1 MRGCAVGEGVVHG
14 GELGLDVGLAQ
25 THHLEGLDHDLRV
38 VVPHGT
44 GGGFVAVDNQ
54 IVLVGLDGQQLVHI
68 ALGVLQR
75 LQAALGHGEGIVAE
89 FQSAGFLADLVHG
102 EIHDPAQGILLLVK
116 VAGNPLAQQGA
127 DDTGGLLGNS
137 LLARR
142 HADEAAGLQIQLG
155 GQRVLALRKEL
166 GNAAGEISVF
176 VHLYPAG
183 LAAGLD
189 FHVGQELV
197 DPFSRLGEVVHGY
210 GLDGRALEGGEAAAL
225 HLGGDV
231 LNFQIDTQVGLVG
244 AVALHG
250 FIIRNVAEGGGGD
263 PLVLAELVEHGH
275 QHVLQNAQHVRLT
288 GEGHLHIQLIKFAGG
303 AVGTGV
309 LVPEA
314 GGDLEVT
321 VKAGGHQQL
330 LELLGCL
337 RQGIELSGVVP
348 GGHQIVPGT
357 LRGGGGQ
364 DGGGDLQEAMLCH
377 GLPQGGHYLAP
388 EDDVVLHR
396 RVPQVQIAVLQA
408 GGLVGLPAAVDGERQ
423 LVVLA
428 AAQHLNFAGHHLD
441 LAGGQ
446 LGVLAVPLP
455 DGALHGDGGLLVDGL
470 QQGHHVGGLRHHLSG
485 AIEVPDH
492 GEGQLT
498 AYLPEVFQPAADLYG
513 LAGVGEPQLSAGMGA
528 ILCHDCGFLSVW
540 KCDYK

>member
-1 MRGCAVGEGVVHG
+1 MPSKG
-14 GELGLDVGLAQ
+14 
-25 THHLEGLDHDLRV
+25 
-38 VVPHGT
+38 PKP
-44 GGGFVAVDNQ
+44 
-54 IVLVGLDGQQLVHI
+54 
-68 ALGVLQR
+68 
-75 LQAALGHGEGIVAE
+75 QA
-89 FQSAGFLADLVHG
+89 
-102 EIHDPAQGILLLVK
+102 P
-116 VAGNPLAQQGA
+116 
-127 DDTGGLLGNS
+127 
-137 LLARR
+137 
-142 HADEAAGLQIQLG
+142 
-155 GQRVLALRKEL
+155 
-166 GNAAGEISVF
+166 
-176 VHLYPAG
+176 
-183 LAAGLD
+183 
-189 FHVGQELV
+189 
-197 DPFSRLGEVVHGY
+197 SRLG
-210 GLDGRALEGGEAAAL
+210 
-225 HLGGDV
+225 DV
-231 LNFQIDTQVGLVG
+231 LHRQVDAQVRLVG
-244 AVALHG
+244 AILLHG
-250 FIIRNVAEGGGGD
+250 LGVRDTHEGRGAGPVVFAVLGKDGG
-263 PLVLAELVEHGH
+263 
-275 QHVLQNAQHVRLT
+275 QHVLQYGKYVILR
-288 GEGHLHIQLIKFAGG
+288 GKGHLHVQLVKLTGG
-303 AVGTGV
+303 AVRPGV

-314 GGDLEVT
+314 GGDLEVP

-330 LELLGCL
+330 LELLGRL
-337 RQGIELSGVVP
+337 GQGIELSGVVP

-364 DGGGDLQEAMLCH
+364 DGGGDLQKAMLCH

-408 GGLVGLPAAVDGERQ
+408 GGLVGLPAAVDGEGQ

-485 AIEVPDH
+485 AVEVPDH

-498 AYLPEVFQPAADLYG
+498 AYLPEVFQPAADFYG